1 MAIMRTNR
9 LTSKTTPPQKSQ
21 TTKDV
26 TVSNK
31 SRRLTPWSELEAQ
44 DAAYKKYQK
53 DVQVYNTKMNKYN
66 ERTKDNPTQ
75 ARNYNPVFQGEQ
87 NTRRLSAAEAAE
99 WNKREAAEQGDEF
112 IEEKD
117 INVGVGNYK
126 KFTDGGKTYSGE
138 ANARLST
145 LVKPTAPGEVRPP
158 DWKNAQLDKMTIKK
172 PTISTSNAKLKTRT
186 PEKPEL
192 ASFESPGV
200 QKKQGVKTTAKTTT
214 KGALNSSRPG
224 MAEKGQTKLKG
235 ARVTTTET
243 NTTGKNREMMGYKR
257 QEKQFKAY
265 AGTSVLGESHIGK
278 SAQDLNAYKK
288 EYKSQR
294 KEYRREGNLEGV
306 AATGMEVKQ
315 ARQAEKF
322 VKGKQTHFNDK
333 NYQNTTGKTSRIAP
347 DYRNSAE
354 NAANRNTMQSKLDA
368 ISAKPKNNTRMY

>member
-9 LTSKTTPPQKSQ
+9 LASTTTKKEQ

-66 ERTKDNPTQ
+66 ELTKDNPT
-75 ARNYNPVFQGEQ
+75 RDYNPVFGGEK
-87 NTRRLSAAEAAE
+87 NTRRLSATEAAE
-99 WNKREAAEQGDEF
+99 WNKKRSTEFGDEY

-117 INVGVGNYK
+117 INVPIGNYK
-126 KFTDGGKTYSGE
+126 KLTDGGKAYSGDV
-138 ANARLST
+138 SVHMSSY
-145 LVKPTAPGEVRPP
+145 VKPTAPGEVRPP

-192 ASFESPGV
+192 APFESPGV
-200 QKKQGVKTTAKTTT
+200 QKKPGVKTTAKTTT

-243 NTTGKNREMMGYKR
+243 NTSGKNRDMMGYNR

-278 SAQDLNAYKK
+278 SAQDINAYKK

-294 KEYRREGNLEGV
+294 KEYRKEGNAEGV

-322 VKGKQTHFNDK
+322 VKGKQTHFNDE
-333 NYQNTTGKTSRIAP
+333 NYKKTTGKTSRIAL
-347 DYRNSAE
+347 DYRDSAQ
-354 NAANRNTMQSKLDA
+354 NAANRNTMQAKLNA
-368 ISAKPKNNTRMY
+368 VSAKPKNNTNLY